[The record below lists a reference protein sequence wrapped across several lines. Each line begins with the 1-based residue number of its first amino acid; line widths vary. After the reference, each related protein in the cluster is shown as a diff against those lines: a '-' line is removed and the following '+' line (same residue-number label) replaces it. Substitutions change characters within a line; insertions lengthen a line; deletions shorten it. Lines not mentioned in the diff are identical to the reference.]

1 MTTSRNG
8 PDQPVAGFRRVL
20 DSLRRNG
27 CRQLSESSKDKQ
39 TGRVVD
45 DLRDDRVWEE
55 GEVGALKCKQAVK
68 GTAKRLFGN
77 GGSI

>member
-1 MTTSRNG
+1 
-8 PDQPVAGFRRVL
+8 
-20 DSLRRNG
+20 
-27 CRQLSESSKDKQ
+27 LSESSKDKQ

>member
-1 MTTSRNG
+1 
-8 PDQPVAGFRRVL
+8 
-20 DSLRRNG
+20 
-27 CRQLSESSKDKQ
+27 LSESSKDKQ

-55 GEVGALKCKQAVK
+55 GDVGALECKQAVK